1 MDVASFKKFITE
13 YSDCSNDVIN
23 SNFNNYIHNLNKY
36 LSLINNNIDISNFL
50 KTKLPSV
57 DFATLYESGLDK
69 TGGMGACSKIDW
81 PLNKYELLSTQ
92 KELFEYI
99 AAEKIKPH
107 EYCLNF
113 IGSFNNLNHSVEQIN
128 EQIFKSFSRDLKRLF
143 EENYDN
149 ITQEKYP
156 NILDLKLNFLQRFW
170 THISQ

>member
-1 MDVASFKKFITE
+1 
-13 YSDCSNDVIN
+13 
-23 SNFNNYIHNLNKY
+23 
-36 LSLINNNIDISNFL
+36 
-50 KTKLPSV
+50 
-57 DFATLYESGLDK
+57 
-69 TGGMGACSKIDW
+69 

-170 THISQ
+170 THISQNPLISAIIAGLLVLLFAKYFGFN